1 MPIHEVKTGKK
12 HYYQY
17 GSSGK
22 RYYFDPNCL
31 KCKQEAY
38 NKALQQTKAIHA
50 YKRGGNSN

>member
-1 MPIHEVKTGKK
+1 MPIHEVKSGKK

-50 YKRGGNSN
+50 SSRRS